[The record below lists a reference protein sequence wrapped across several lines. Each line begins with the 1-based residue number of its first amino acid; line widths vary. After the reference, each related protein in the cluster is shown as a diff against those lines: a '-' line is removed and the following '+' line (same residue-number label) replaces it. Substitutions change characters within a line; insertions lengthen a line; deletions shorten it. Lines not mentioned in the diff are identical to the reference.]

1 MKLTFKDYLLVEYAM
16 GEKTLS
22 KAVTTEA
29 LVGFEFE
36 ICLDPSNVG
45 YDMPDVTRDVDDF
58 ESFDDLEN
66 TFNLTKSE
74 KKGIFNDFEDWLD
87 EKRTDYVNDNF
98 EDYMNDDI
106 NEYDAKDHAATAFNK
121 NKFDIDD
128 FIKDVYG
135 RSRHGGRRIDWLA
148 FIHNFDLDPP
158 FGWENSRNGIFFNG
172 NHYNITADMGDIVK
186 KVADKFSGYMGI
198 SYKDIDSSEGYHYI
212 KRTGSNWI
220 VETDSSIEAKSG
232 DIGVEIV
239 SPPLEINN
247 ALTMFKKS
255 MSTFKKLG
263 AYTNKSTGLHINVSL
278 KGKPEIDFLKLV
290 LLMGEENEL
299 KKYNRELNPNAKSH
313 IKSII
318 DSSKKYMSM
327 LDNDMN
333 VKDIKDIIFSFSDR
347 MITGKYASF
356 NFEKYEKDGYI
367 EFRVAGGNY
376 LDMSPTELM
385 NTIKRFVIVLSIA
398 ASKEEAQKD
407 YYKKVYKLLQD
418 VIHSDAPQP
427 PHETRIDGSAYPN
440 ILNITKKIPGSLV
453 DFKHI
458 LSKSPAYP
466 NSVASITKDVY
477 KFLVKIYKFMN
488 NAKLTVDTK
497 QANDFKRFVKD
508 YSIDIN
514 SIKTMT
520 KGKEIL
526 DFFKL

>member
-1 MKLTFKDYLLVEYAM
+1 MKLTFKNYLLEYAM

-22 KAVTTEA
+22 KATTIDA
-29 LVGFEFE
+29 KVGFEFE

-45 YDMPDVTRDVDDF
+45 YDMPEITKDVDSF
-58 ESFDDLEN
+58 ESFDDLDKE
-66 TFNLTKSE
+66 FNLTKSE
-74 KKGIFNDFEDWLD
+74 RRGILSEFDDWLD
-87 EKRTDYVNDNF
+87 EKRTDYVDDNF
-98 EDYMNDDI
+98 EDYMDDDTE
-106 NEYDAKDHAATAFNK
+106 EYDAMDKAATEFNK
-121 NKFDIDD
+121 KFNYDIDD
-128 FIKDVYG
+128 FISEKYSIRRG
-135 RSRHGGRRIDWLA
+135 TRRIDWLT
-148 FIHNFDLDPP
+148 FINDFALSPP
-158 FGWENSRNGIFFNG
+158 FGWENAKAGIIFVDDPDNV
-172 NHYNITADMGDIVK
+172 TADIDDIVR
-186 KVADKFSGYMGI
+186 KVADKFSSYMGI
-198 SYKDIDSSEGYHYI
+198 SYKDIDSSGGYHDI

-232 DIGVEIV
+232 DVGIEVV
-239 SPPLEINN
+239 SPPLEIDN

-313 IKSII
+313 IKQII
-318 DSSKKYMSM
+318 DSSKKYMAMMDS
-327 LDNDMN
+327 DMDI
-333 VKDIKDIIFSFSDR
+333 KDIKDIIHSFSTR

-440 ILNITKKIPGSLV
+440 ILNITKKIPGSLA

-458 LSKSPAYP
+458 LSKSAAYP
-466 NSVASITKDVY
+466 NSVASITKDTY
-477 KFLVKIYKFMN
+477 NFLLKVFKFMN
-488 NAKLTVDTK
+488 NAKLAVDTK